1 MGIKMN
7 FFQDNSNI
15 DRIGALFKFK
25 DVSDKTQTH
34 LKNVYGN
41 LFLCTGVCALG
52 MYLNAFTVLQGFLWT
67 VGIMIGMGYLTF
79 KVADRSAPESE
90 RIGYLWAISSCMGF
104 LVGPAMHQIAEVS
117 PEILIQAIS
126 YTCIMFGSFSAMAL
140 FSKRRS
146 YLFLGG
152 IISSTLSCLF
162 WYSTLQWM
170 FGYRMGGEFGMVYLM
185 VGLFVACIYVIYD
198 TQIIIE
204 RAEAGDKDVPTHTL
218 TLFMDLFDLFVKIV
232 QLLIKL
238 QEDGER
244 KKRRNR
250 DD

>member
-67 VGIMIGMGYLTF
+67 VGIMIGIGYLTF
-79 KVADRSAPESE
+79 
-90 RIGYLWAISSCMGF
+90 
-104 LVGPAMHQIAEVS
+104 QIAEVS

-170 FGYRMGGEFGMVYLM
+170 FGYRMGGEFGMIYLM

>member
-90 RIGYLWAISSCMGF
+90 RIGYLWAISFCMGF

-117 PEILIQAIS
+117 PEREDHICSLEES
-126 YTCIMFGSFSAMAL
+126 SAQLCPASSGTAPFNGCSATEWVVNLEWSTSWLASSLPASM
-140 FSKRRS
+140 
-146 YLFLGG
+146 
-152 IISSTLSCLF
+152 SSTIPKLSLKEPRLETRTF
-162 WYSTLQWM
+162 Q
-170 FGYRMGGEFGMVYLM
+170 
-185 VGLFVACIYVIYD
+185 
-198 TQIIIE
+198 
-204 RAEAGDKDVPTHTL
+204 PTP
-218 TLFMDLFDLFVKIV
+218 
-232 QLLIKL
+232 
-238 QEDGER
+238 
-244 KKRRNR
+244 
-250 DD
+250 